1 MDPIAE
7 IKKIYYAA
15 TKGTIDDDID
25 RAIDLLKTLPSDD
38 DRDKV
43 AVYMDGL
50 AQMRTEWSAS
60 ARPKARELRR
70 DPAGAASSREGGKQA
85 MRGGVG
91 ASPAGARP
99 PSGARTPGGPPAR
112 SGRSKASSRRSR

>member
-1 MDPIAE
+1 MDAIAE

-15 TKGTIDDDID
+15 TKSTIQSDLE

-38 DRDKV
+38 DRQKV

-50 AQMRTEWSAS
+50 SQMRSEW
-60 ARPKARELRR
+60 R
-70 DPAGAASSREGGKQA
+70 QA

-91 ASPAGARP
+91 ASPAGSRP
-99 PSGARTPGGPPAR
+99 PAAARRSGGPPVR
-112 SGRSKASSRRSR
+112 SDRSRASSRRSR

>member
-25 RAIDLLKTLPSDD
+25 RAIDLIKTLPSEEER
-38 DRDKV
+38 DRV
-43 AVYMDGL
+43 AVYMEGL
-50 AQMRTEWSAS
+50 TQMRAEW
-60 ARPKARELRR
+60 R
-70 DPAGAASSREGGKQA
+70 QA

-91 ASPAGARP
+91 ASPAGSRP
-99 PSGARTPGGPPAR
+99 PSGARKPAGPPAR
-112 SGRSKASSRRSR
+112 SDRSKASSRRSR